1 MIKFM
6 LTRARGVVYI
16 YLTRWIVRTT
26 IPKIIIFGTVISILN
41 QGGVKT
47 PRVEVS
53 TIIGSPRPFFT
64 RYYVSTYHIKT
75 A

>member
-1 MIKFM
+1 MGNN
-6 LTRARGVVYI
+6 LRGRYI
-16 YLTRWIVRTT
+16 NPDFSGYIT
-26 IPKIIIFGTVISILN
+26 ILKIIIFGTVISILN